1 MKYLKLSI
9 VLLVVV
15 AFVVGIV
22 VLVNT
27 KKADQ
32 TIDLKKSSVKEQTV
46 EKDIKEKIE
55 NAPNSSFCVQA
66 YNDILSE
73 INLFFKDEPT
83 NKKTYTTNL
92 QRAYTG
98 KFVQQAMYVF
108 EHNQWRSS
116 DIAII
121 RREYKNCLSFSP
133 NNPDLPVLNTILKDY
148 DKLLA
153 FDMAVTNAC
162 DQKPRKSV
170 DDYEEWD
177 ESKTKSLLKSI
188 PSINTKAR
196 NSPLYAKTRGPK
208 VENRLKDA
216 HKKFVE
222 ERISKGERFVSRGI
236 SPYEYGEMSSA
247 LFKNCNT
254 YQRLWG
260 EDVSEWK
267 DRIRACEPLE
277 ND

>member
-153 FDMAVTNAC
+153 FDKEVTNAC
-162 DQKPRKSV
+162 AQKPRKSV
-170 DDYEEWD
+170 YED
-177 ESKTKSLLKSI
+177 EDWNVAKTNSLLNSI
-188 PSINTKAR
+188 PTINTKAK
-196 NSPLYAKTRGPK
+196 NSPAYTKTRGAE
-208 VENRLKDA
+208 VEKRLKAA

-222 ERISKGERFVSRGI
+222 ERICQGERVARRGI
-236 SPYEYGEMSSA
+236 DSHHYGEMSSQ

-254 YQRLWG
+254 YHRMWN
-260 EDVSEWK
+260 EDVSNWK
-267 DRIRACEPLE
+267 DRIRECEPL
-277 ND
+277 DF